1 MATMWLVFAFS
12 GPVLWAASMHIDK
25 YLVELSPFQM
35 LGGGIYLLPGRGI
48 GVMAG
53 K

>member
-1 MATMWLVFAFS
+1 MAPMWLVFALS

-25 YLVELSPFQM
+25 YLVELSPLQM
-35 LGGGIYLLPGRGI
+35 LGGHSLLPGRGI